1 MTPHPGGT
9 PLSRYGSRLPAA
21 TPHPTSPGGPTVR
34 PAPVTP
40 APTIR
45 TMVIC
50 LPDELPRPALTAHQL
65 DQHFGVS
72 GTLFAGFWATALHP
86 WQHHLMIGLRKGRPA
101 CCAGGPVRLLDLA
114 GMRQAAGV
122 AAGIRHQ
129 LWTRAVHGTRP
140 ATPWVTYLAR
150 HLADPAR
157 YPMHTALTD
166 FHHQPRV
173 NAVRLHN
180 AVTHGP
186 AQLDLAELEA
196 FQAGPPA
203 YQHYR
208 AVTVLARDAL
218 LTADGTTLAP
228 DSDALTH
235 RITYLE
241 QAHRHLDTLDPNQ
254 RLLAITL

>member
-1 MTPHPGGT
+1 MTPT
-9 PLSRYGSRLPAA
+9 PAA
-21 TPHPTSPGGPTVR
+21 TPLTPYGSRVHTRTPTLGPTRPATR
-34 PAPVTP
+34 PAPAAP
-40 APTIR
+40 AATIR

-50 LPDELPRPALTAHQL
+50 LPDQLPRQCLTGRQL
-65 DQHFGVS
+65 DRDFGVS
-72 GTLFAGFWATALHP
+72 GTLFPGFWAAPVHP
-86 WQHHLMIGLRKGRPA
+86 WQRHLLIGLRTGRPA

-114 GMRQAAGV
+114 GMRRAAGV
-122 AAGIRHQ
+122 GAGIRHQ
-129 LWTRAVHGTRP
+129 LWTRVVHGTRP
-140 ATPWVTYLAR
+140 ATPWHAYLAR

-173 NAVRLHN
+173 NAVRMHN
-180 AVTHGP
+180 AVSHGA

-196 FQAGPPA
+196 FQAGQVA

-208 AVTVLARDAL
+208 AVTVLVRDAL
-218 LTADGTTLAP
+218 LSADSATLAP

-241 QAHRHLDTLDPNQ
+241 QADRHLAALDPHQ
-254 RLLAITL
+254 RLLAVTL